1 MGAAADTPPSEAPT
15 TEHAAVDDTTAAD
28 GPDAAAGA
36 SAAGGSPRDAPVFT
50 LEYPRLWIRGS
61 VLSGPN
67 PLLLAQ
73 LFGAVLAL
81 FTFAFLYIGVSW
93 NPGARLH
100 TLSVAVLSCDAG
112 VPATLAAALPASFM
126 SASPMGTALLAASV
140 LDATTAAGRA
150 LGWRP
155 FACGAAAGVACGAS
169 AAPACRAELVRAVER
184 GDVWSALY
192 VPPSFTADVLSGAPA
207 LAAAMGRNAST
218 PTLEHIYGLGR
229 SPSTYTFIKAAVSA
243 TASGLATALGR
254 SVLGNA
260 ALSGVMGKAWFIA
273 PLVLTDT
280 NLHPVV
286 HYGQNFASY
295 VFCVLLWMGS
305 AFTVALLSQF
315 RTRTEIETLRGAPA
329 TLRNALRTLTAKA
342 CVAIA
347 FAFVQAIALVSVLLC
362 LGRYQADG
370 PDGSDGLNWA
380 HSPGLMIAYAAYM
393 SFSFAAINALALHT
407 IGVERFT
414 TATTLFL
421 IVQLTS
427 SAGFFSETLSNRFFL
442 VGRGLPF
449 YYGVRAFRTIQFGGQ
464 ENLMPI
470 NWMVPTVWNAGCM
483 LALGVFTVARLQ
495 RRVLVDKA
503 PLGALTPLTGVVL
516 A

>member
-1 MGAAADTPPSEAPT
+1 MGAAEDAPPSEAPP
-15 TEHAAVDDTTAAD
+15 TEHTQQEDAATTAAD
-28 GPDAAAGA
+28 G
-36 SAAGGSPRDAPVFT
+36 AAGGSAAGSSPRDVPVFT
-50 LEYPRLWIRGS
+50 LEYPRLWVRGS
-61 VLSGPN
+61 LVSGPN

-73 LFGAVLAL
+73 LFGAVIAL
-81 FTFAFLYIGVSW
+81 FTFAFLYVGVSW

-100 TLSVAVLSCDAG
+100 TLTVAVLSCDAG
-112 VPATLAAALPASFM
+112 VPAALAPALP
-126 SASPMGTALLAASV
+126 SALVAAPPLGTALLAASV

-155 FACGAAAGVACGAS
+155 FACGAAAGAACGAT

-184 GDVWSALY
+184 GDVWSALF

-207 LAAAMGRNAST
+207 LAAAMGRDATT
-218 PTLEHIYGLGR
+218 PTLEHIYGAGR
-229 SPSTYTFIKAAVSA
+229 SPSTYTFIKAVVSA

-254 SVLGNA
+254 SVLANA
-260 ALSGVMGKAWFIA
+260 ALSSAMGKTWFLA
-273 PLVLTDT
+273 PLTLTDT

-315 RTRTEIETLRGAPA
+315 KTRIEIETLRGAPA
-329 TLRNALRTLTAKA
+329 TMRDALRTLSVKA
-342 CVAIA
+342 AVAVA
-347 FAFVQAIALVSVLLC
+347 FAFVQAIALVAVLLC

-370 PDGSDGLNWA
+370 PDGSDGLEWA

-393 SFSFAAINALALHT
+393 SFSFAAVNALALHT
-407 IGVERFT
+407 IGVEKFT
-414 TATTLFL
+414 TATTLLL

-427 SAGFFSETLSNRFFL
+427 SAGFFAETLSNRFFL

-483 LALGVFTVARLQ
+483 AALGVFTVARLQ

-503 PLGALTPLTGVVL
+503 PLGALTPLTGIVL